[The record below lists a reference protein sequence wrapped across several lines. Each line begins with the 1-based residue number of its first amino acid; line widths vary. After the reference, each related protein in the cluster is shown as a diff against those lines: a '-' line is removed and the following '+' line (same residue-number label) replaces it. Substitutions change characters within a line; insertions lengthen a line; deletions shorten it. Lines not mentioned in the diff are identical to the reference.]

1 MTCIDAR
8 LAARSGR
15 RLAATQ
21 AGTSN
26 GVERG
31 SNRHGPRQDDALKA
45 ELSGQLGSS
54 GGHREEWTDP
64 EPPAD
69 DDPDLR
75 QDRVQD
81 RAMADA
87 GAWESAAGGTG
98 QIPRTGGGGSAS
110 GPVDPE

>member
-1 MTCIDAR
+1 M
-8 LAARSGR
+8 AARCGR
-15 RLAATQ
+15 RLAATR

-31 SNRHGPRQDDALKA
+31 SDRHGPRQDDALKA
-45 ELSGQLGSS
+45 ELSGQLGSA

-69 DDPDLR
+69 DDPELHH
-75 QDRVQD
+75 DRVET
-81 RAMADA
+81 
-87 GAWESAAGGTG
+87 GAPGDEPVRESAAGGTG
-98 QIPRTGGGGSAS
+98 QTPRTAGGGSTS